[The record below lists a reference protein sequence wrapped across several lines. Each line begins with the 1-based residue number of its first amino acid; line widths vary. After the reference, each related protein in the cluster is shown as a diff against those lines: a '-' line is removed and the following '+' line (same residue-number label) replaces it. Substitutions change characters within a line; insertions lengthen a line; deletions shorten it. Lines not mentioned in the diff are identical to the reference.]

1 MLPPELLQATIAT
14 HQKYITLSDADGK
27 FSSHFIVLSN
37 RLGDA
42 ERDKVIIAGN
52 QRVLRARLAD
62 AEFFWQQDQARQL
75 ESYLPALGDVT
86 FYEGLGS
93 IHDKAIRMEK
103 RGKRHCAAYAICQPK
118 SRITRCPSCQG

>member
-1 MLPPELLQATIAT
+1 MLDQDERHDAIISEAKKLAASQSCHLNEIQLGSYLADIAGLVEWPTPLMGQIEDRFMVLPPELLQATIAT

-42 ERDKVIIAGN
+42 VRDKVIIAGN

-62 AEFFWQQDQARQL
+62 A
-75 ESYLPALGDVT
+75 
-86 FYEGLGS
+86 
-93 IHDKAIRMEK
+93 
-103 RGKRHCAAYAICQPK
+103 
-118 SRITRCPSCQG
+118 